1 MFDSELVDS
10 PAYQRIKQVY
20 FGRADRHFT
29 LKKGKTL
36 LEQGEFN
43 DKLYLIL
50 EGTIVGYQ
58 SIDGEPV
65 EIFRSGP
72 DMFIGLQS
80 FFGRSHRSYSKV
92 VAETECSMAYIELST
107 PAEDEY
113 QYGSL
118 IEQFNPVIVNALIT
132 RQLRSSH
139 AALER
144 QRTQKRLL
152 QAEKMSTLG
161 QLSAGLAHELN
172 NSIGVLARKSEY
184 ISEFVAD
191 ILNER
196 EPKKFAFFKN
206 GLDEGQRLNSLE
218 VRQRTREF
226 ARKLNINK
234 ETAKLLAKMASSMD
248 DASVL
253 DKNVIKNLESVAQ
266 FWQLG
271 VDFHDM
277 QVAAKHATGIVKSVK
292 ILGGGSFERGEGVC
306 VIDSIE
312 QALSLLKSNL
322 RAVQLDAQLRELPTI
337 YGNLTELIQIWVNI
351 IKNACDAMEQ
361 AATPSPSLR
370 ISTRLLPDAV
380 KVKITDTGPGIPEK
394 LQDKI
399 FQPNFTTKK
408 NGLQFGLGLGL
419 SIVMRLVDSYNGR
432 IVLNS
437 VPGKTTF
444 SVTLP
449 IRERDGKN

>member
-1 MFDSELVDS
+1 MYDSELVDS

-29 LKKGKTL
+29 LKRGKTL

-50 EGTIVGYQ
+50 EGVIVGYQ
-58 SIDGEPV
+58 SIDDEPV

-92 VAETECSMAYIELST
+92 VAETECSMAYIELTT

-118 IEQFNPVIVNALIT
+118 IEQFNPVIVNALVT

-139 AALER
+139 AALEK
-144 QRTQKRLL
+144 QRTQKRLI

-184 ISEFVAD
+184 IGEFFEQY
-191 ILNER
+191 LRER
-196 EPKKFAFFKN
+196 ETKQFAFFKS
-206 GLDEGQRLNSLE
+206 GLTEGQRLSSSE
-218 VRQRTREF
+218 IRQRTRDF
-226 ARKLNINK
+226 QSKLGVSK
-234 ETAKLLAKMASSMD
+234 DTAKLLAKMASTMD
-248 DASVL
+248 DVSVL
-253 DKNVIKNLESVAQ
+253 DKQVLKSLEQVAS

-292 ILGGGSFERGEGVC
+292 ILGGGNFERTHDVSVTE
-306 VIDSIE
+306 SIE

-322 RAVQLDAQLRELPTI
+322 RPVHLDVKWAELPLI

-361 AATPSPSLR
+361 AGTEAPQ
-370 ISTRLLPDAV
+370 INVKTRLLNGYVAV
-380 KVKITDTGPGIPEK
+380 VITDNGPGIPDDLK
-394 LQDKI
+394 DKI

-419 SIVMRLVDSYNGR
+419 SIVLRLVERYSGR

-437 VPGKTTF
+437 APGKTTF

-449 IRERDGKN
+449 IRERDGQN